1 MLDTRAELLEALTM
15 PYDRFEAEI
24 TSRAKAL
31 WRARG
36 DRLQGVA
43 MAGFSN
49 VCRNQCLYCG
59 MRAANQIPRFRLEPE
74 QVLLWAGEAR
84 AQGFG
89 RLFLTS
95 GEDPKY
101 GFDKLLRMVEGAA
114 ALGFRV
120 TLACGEFDAAQ
131 YAELKA
137 AGAAEYVVKFEM
149 SNPESFNRLNPSSDF
164 ARRMAAIEAV
174 QASGMRLASGNIIDW
189 PGQTLEE
196 LAEDILLTQRLG
208 VSWAPVVP
216 YLPAANT
223 PLAQEGHRGSTEL
236 ALREIAIL
244 RLLLPEADITG
255 GQPGKDLTRGFSDV
269 EGNLNALAS
278 GANLLFTDLL
288 PATLAREFQVV
299 DHRVLK
305 GVEHLRSMAERSG
318 MELHLD

>member
-1 MLDTRAELLEALTM
+1 MFTKQEILDALAM
-15 PYDRFEAEI
+15 PWPAFQAAFAAP
-24 TSRAKAL
+24 AKAA

-36 DRLQGVA
+36 DVMQGVA
-43 MAGFSN
+43 MIGFSN
-49 VCRNQCLYCG
+49 VCRNQCLSCG
-59 MRAANQIPRFRLEPE
+59 MRAGNTALPRYRLTAS
-74 QVLLWAGEAR
+74 QVRELAQGAR
-84 AQGFG
+84 QQGFG
-89 RLFLTS
+89 RLFLIS
-95 GEDPKY
+95 GEDPRHN
-101 GFDKLLRMVEGAA
+101 FAPLLEMVAA
-114 ALGFRV
+114 AAGMGLRL
-120 TLACGEFDAAQ
+120 TLACGEYEPAQ
-131 YAELKA
+131 YQELKA

-149 SNPESFNRLNPSSDF
+149 SNPASFNRLNPSTSF
-164 ARRMAAIEAV
+164 AARMAAIEAV
-174 QASGMRLASGNIIDW
+174 QRSGMLLASGNIIDW

-236 ALREIAIL
+236 ALREIAVL

-269 EGNLNALAS
+269 EGNLNALAA